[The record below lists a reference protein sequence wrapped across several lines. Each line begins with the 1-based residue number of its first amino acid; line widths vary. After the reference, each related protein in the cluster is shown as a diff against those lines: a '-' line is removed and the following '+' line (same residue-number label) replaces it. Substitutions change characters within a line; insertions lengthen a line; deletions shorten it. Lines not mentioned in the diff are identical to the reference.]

1 MSEKCMW
8 WRWILT
14 SFLNAAPAYVGTTE
28 SPIFIQ
34 FLTGNDG
41 CLRRMCSRISTPFCN
56 EWPRRV
62 IWQKSLNLFTPD
74 VYTLSLSAYPDV
86 LVHPRLALVCDFKL
100 FWDCMCAI
108 CGVSRRSTT
117 YWCEPQ
123 GLLHGLMA
131 YIPKISKNMDAVF
144 TAGESSSTFT
154 GLTGSW
160 TVLVM

>member
-1 MSEKCMW
+1 MHVMELNSNQLFKCSSTIC
-8 WRWILT
+8 RYHRKSRLH
-14 SFLNAAPAYVGTTE
+14 A
-28 SPIFIQ
+28 Q
-34 FLTGNDG
+34 FLTGIDG
-41 CLRRMCSRISTPFCN
+41 CLRSRTSTPFCN
-56 EWPRRV
+56 EWQKKAFDKIAKLIYPRCY
-62 IWQKSLNLFTPD
+62 TE

-86 LVHPRLALVCDFKL
+86 LVHPRLALLCDFKL

-117 YWCEPQ
+117 YWCGPQ